1 MTSITLDP
9 VGVVR
14 SSLVDRK
21 GAPRQPDE
29 GAPPATIHFEAHVRD
44 ALHGLR
50 AGDRI
55 VVLTWLDR
63 AVRDVQRVHPRGR
76 TDRPALGVFN
86 TRSPD
91 RPNPIGVHEVEVT
104 AGGHRRHASARRQ
117 GGAAGNVTVTSPAAP
132 RSSRNVAST
141 DRPPRRTT
149 MR

>member
-1 MTSITLDP
+1 MTSITLTP

-14 SSLVDRK
+14 SPLTDRT

-29 GAPPATIHFEAHVRD
+29 GAPAATIQFEPHVRE

-55 VVLTWLDR
+55 IVLTWLDR
-63 AVRDVQRVHPRGR
+63 AAREVQRVHPRGR
-76 TDRPALGVFN
+76 TDRAAIGVFA

-104 AGGHRRHASARRQ
+104 AVRDLELDILHLEAIDGTPVLDVKA
-117 GGAAGNVTVTSPAAP
+117 VLAP
-132 RSSRNVAST
+132 DIS
-141 DRPPRRTT
+141 DR
-149 MR
+149 

>member
-1 MTSITLDP
+1 MVRQAATLERTAMTSISITP

-14 SSLVDRK
+14 SPLTERK

-29 GAPPATIHFEAHVRD
+29 GAPAATIEFEPRVRE

-50 AGDRI
+50 AGDRV

-63 AVRDVQRVHPRGR
+63 AARDVQRVHPRGR
-76 TDRPALGVFN
+76 TDRPAIGVFA

-104 AGGHRRHASARRQ
+104 AVRDLAVDVLALEAIDGTPVLDVKAVLPPDVR
-117 GGAAGNVTVTSPAAP
+117 
-132 RSSRNVAST
+132 
-141 DRPPRRTT
+141 DR
-149 MR
+149 

>member
-1 MTSITLDP
+1 MTSITLTP

-14 SSLVDRK
+14 SPLTDRK

-29 GAPPATIHFEAHVRD
+29 GAPAATIQFDARVREALD
-44 ALHGLR
+44 GLR

-63 AVRDVQRVHPRGR
+63 AARDVQRVHPRGR
-76 TDRPALGVFN
+76 TDRPALGVFA

-104 AGGHRRHASARRQ
+104 AVRDLEVDILQLEAIDGTPVLDVKAVLPPDVR
-117 GGAAGNVTVTSPAAP
+117 
-132 RSSRNVAST
+132 
-141 DRPPRRTT
+141 DR
-149 MR
+149 